1 MNENDGNN
9 NQIEIEDK
17 IIDDKIKDLN
27 NEDKSKLIDLM
38 DESIHI
44 LKEV

>member
-1 MNENDGNN
+1 MNENDKN
-9 NQIEIEDK
+9 EIEVEDK
-17 IIDDKIKDLN
+17 MIDDKIKDLN
-27 NEDKSKLIDLM
+27 SEDKSKLLDLM

>member
-1 MNENDGNN
+1 MNENDKNE
-9 NQIEIEDK
+9 IEIEDK
-17 IIDDKIKDLN
+17 MIDDKIKDLN
-27 NEDKSKLIDLM
+27 SEDKSKLLDLM

>member
-1 MNENDGNN
+1 MNENDKNK
-9 NQIEIEDK
+9 IEIEDK
-17 IIDDKIKDLN
+17 MIDDKIKDLN
-27 NEDKSKLIDLM
+27 SEDKSKLLDLM